1 MLYLLIRKNL
11 KVKFS
16 KELKAGLIALLAI
29 VSFAVLFQFMKG
41 KSFFTTD
48 NIFYAKYDNVEG
60 LTRSAAVSINGL
72 KVGQVDKIIPITDK
86 NGRINFVVKITVNND
101 FEFSKN
107 SNLEIFEPSLM
118 GGKELRVN
126 LFYGGPIAKDGDT
139 LKGAYK
145 LGMVSSLSSQVGP
158 VKDQLQVVLHR
169 VDSLMANANQIM
181 NAQNREEIR
190 LLLQNLNKTV
200 GALQNTA
207 AGVNNLVGNND
218 PKLQKVLDDASNTMK
233 SGKVT
238 LDKYGNL
245 AESIDTKQLNQTIAN
260 LDQTVG
266 KLNSVVEGIDKG
278 EGSLG
283 KIMKDDQLYNNL
295 NSASNNLNSLIEDMK
310 ANPKRY
316 INFSVFGKNSK
327 N

>member
-1 MLYLLIRKNL
+1 M
-11 KVKFS
+11 KFS

-29 VSFAVLFQFMKG
+29 VGFVVLFQFMKG
-41 KSFFTTD
+41 RSLFTTD

-60 LTRSAAVSINGL
+60 LTQSAPVSINGL
-72 KVGQVDKIIPITDK
+72 KVGQVDKIIPQTTSDGKLHFI
-86 NGRINFVVKITVNND
+86 VKVTVDNN

-118 GGKELRVN
+118 GGKEMRVN
-126 LFYGGPIAKDGDT
+126 LFYGGPTAKDGDT
-139 LKGAYK
+139 LKGAFK
-145 LGMVSSLSSQVGP
+145 LGMMNSLSSQVGP
-158 VKDQLQVVLHR
+158 VKDQLQTVLHR
-169 VDSLMANANQIM
+169 VDSLMANANQVM
-181 NAQNREEIR
+181 NAQNREEIKV
-190 LLLQNLNKTV
+190 LLHNLNKTV
-200 GALQNTA
+200 GALETTA
-207 AGVNNLVGNND
+207 GSVNKLVGNND
-218 PKLQKVLDDASNTMK
+218 PKLQKVLDEASLTMK

-266 KLNSVVEGIDKG
+266 KLNGVISGIDRG

-295 NSASNNLNSLIEDMK
+295 NSASTNLNSLIEDMK

-327 N
+327 D

>member
-1 MLYLLIRKNL
+1 M
-11 KVKFS
+11 KFS

-29 VSFAVLFQFMKG
+29 VGFVILFQFMKG
-41 KSFFTTD
+41 RSLFTTD

-60 LTRSAAVSINGL
+60 LAQSSPVSINGL
-72 KVGQVDKIIPITDK
+72 KVGQVDKIIPQTGKDGKLHFI
-86 NGRINFVVKITVNND
+86 VKITVDDN

-118 GGKELRVN
+118 GGKEMRVN

-139 LKGAYK
+139 LKGAFK
-145 LGMVSSLSSQVGP
+145 LGMMNSLSSQVGP
-158 VKDQLQVVLHR
+158 VKDQLQTVLHR
-169 VDSLMANANQIM
+169 VDSLMANANQVM
-181 NAQNREEIR
+181 NAQNREEIKV
-190 LLLQNLNKTV
+190 LLHNLNKTV
-200 GALQNTA
+200 GALETTA
-207 AGVNNLVGNND
+207 GSVNKLVGNND
-218 PKLQKVLDDASNTMK
+218 PKLQKVLDEASLTMK
-233 SGKVT
+233 SGKTT

-260 LDQTVG
+260 LDATVG
-266 KLNSVVEGIDKG
+266 KLNGVISGIDKG

-283 KIMKDDQLYNNL
+283 KLMKDEQLYNNL
-295 NSASNNLNSLIEDMK
+295 NSASTNLNSLIEDMK

-327 N
+327 D

>member
-1 MLYLLIRKNL
+1 M
-11 KVKFS
+11 KFS
-16 KELKAGLIALLAI
+16 KELKAGLIAILAI
-29 VSFAVLFQFMKG
+29 VGFVILFQFMKG
-41 KSFFTTD
+41 RSLFTTD

-60 LTRSAAVSINGL
+60 LTQSSPVSINGL
-72 KVGQVDKIIPITDK
+72 KVGQVDKIIPQTTSDGKIHF
-86 NGRINFVVKITVNND
+86 IVKVTVDNN

-118 GGKELRVN
+118 GGKEMRVN
-126 LFYGGPIAKDGDT
+126 LFYGGPTAKDGDT
-139 LKGAYK
+139 LKGAFK
-145 LGMVSSLSSQVGP
+145 LGMMNSLSSQVGP
-158 VKDQLQVVLHR
+158 VKDQLQTVLHR
-169 VDSLMANANQIM
+169 VDSLMANANQVM
-181 NAQNREEIR
+181 NAQNREEIKV
-190 LLLQNLNKTV
+190 LLHNLNKTV
-200 GALQNTA
+200 GALETTA
-207 AGVNNLVGNND
+207 GSVNKLVGNND
-218 PKLQKVLDDASNTMK
+218 PKLQKVLDEASLTMK
-233 SGKVT
+233 SGKTT

-266 KLNSVVEGIDKG
+266 KLNGVISGIDRG

-295 NSASNNLNSLIEDMK
+295 NSASTNLNSLLEDMK

-327 N
+327 D

>member
-1 MLYLLIRKNL
+1 M
-11 KVKFS
+11 KFS

-29 VSFAVLFQFMKG
+29 VGFVVLFQFMKG
-41 KSFFTTD
+41 RSLFTTD

-60 LTRSAAVSINGL
+60 LTQSAPVSINGL
-72 KVGQVDKIIPITDK
+72 KVGQVDKIIPQTGNDGKLHFI
-86 NGRINFVVKITVNND
+86 VKITVDDN

-118 GGKELRVN
+118 GGKEMRVN
-126 LFYGGPIAKDGDT
+126 LFYGGPTAKDGDT
-139 LKGAYK
+139 LKGAFK
-145 LGMVSSLSSQVGP
+145 LGMMNSLSSQVGP
-158 VKDQLQVVLHR
+158 VKDQLQTVLHR
-169 VDSLMANANQIM
+169 VDSLMANANQVM
-181 NAQNREEIR
+181 NAQNREEIKI
-190 LLLQNLNKTV
+190 LLHNLNKTV
-200 GALQNTA
+200 GALETTA
-207 AGVNNLVGNND
+207 GSVNKLVGNND
-218 PKLQKVLDDASNTMK
+218 PKLQKVLDEASLTMQ

-266 KLNSVVEGIDKG
+266 KLNGVISGIDRG

-295 NSASNNLNSLIEDMK
+295 NAASNNLNSLIEDLK

-327 N
+327 E